1 MHSNAILVLSLLILF
16 IFLRPKDDFIRVL
29 KEKHH
34 GQQALNLSSCPEEED
49 EGEKEKKPHCLG
61 CHLKSCPMAAGSH
74 MTGMGLRGGIRK
86 PRVSGKLL

>member
-34 GQQALNLSSCPEEED
+34 GQQALNLNSCPEEED
-49 EGEKEKKPHCLG
+49 EGEKEKKNTLFGLSSEELPH
-61 CHLKSCPMAAGSH
+61 GSRQPH
-74 MTGMGLRGGIRK
+74 DRDGA
-86 PRVSGKLL
+86 